1 MDCKGL
7 EIAREK
13 REKPGEML
21 KWWENRGKA
30 GEKLRKW
37 SEKAGEKL
45 GKGRGKA
52 EMAEKC
58 CVNAG
63 EKLGSGGKHAE
74 RSPRRHL
81 DIKNL

>member
-1 MDCKGL
+1 
-7 EIAREK
+7 
-13 REKPGEML
+13 ML
-21 KWWENRGKA
+21 KWWGNRGKA

-45 GKGRGKA
+45 GEGWGKA

-63 EKLGSGGKHAE
+63 EKLGKWW
-74 RSPRRHL
+74 
-81 DIKNL
+81 KTC